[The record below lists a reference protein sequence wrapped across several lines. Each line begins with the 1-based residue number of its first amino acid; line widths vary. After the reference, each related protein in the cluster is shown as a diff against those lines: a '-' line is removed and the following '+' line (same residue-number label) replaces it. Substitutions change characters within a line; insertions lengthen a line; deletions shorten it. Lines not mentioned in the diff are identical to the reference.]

1 MKTAQKELSVYD
13 ILKSCI
19 KKRSN
24 DTDDPA
30 SMSACVTDIQLGRF
44 NGTGREDIFT
54 EELYDVLLSRTLSQQ
69 KFNVQTCGE
78 FIRLEYT
85 FSSSK
90 SSDLKIFLSAL
101 NQYAEYKNL
110 KATGEDDA
118 WRYSMLLT
126 LISDE
131 YNGKY
136 TVSIM
141 NPILWGL
148 SSSKTNTMLLDRL
161 YVVLPTD
168 KLTLNK
174 YEF

>member
-1 MKTAQKELSVYD
+1 METTQKEISVYD

-19 KKRSN
+19 KKRPN
-24 DTDDPA
+24 NTDKTVNI
-30 SMSACVTDIQLGRF
+30 SACVTDVQLGRF
-44 NGTGREDIFT
+44 NGTGREDVFT
-54 EELYDVLLSRTLSQQ
+54 DELYDVLLSRTLSHQ
-69 KFNVQTCGE
+69 KLNIQLCGE
-78 FIRLEYT
+78 FIRFEYT
-85 FSSSK
+85 FSSST
-90 SSDLKIFLSAL
+90 SPDLKIFLSAL
-101 NQYAEYKNL
+101 NKYAEYKNL
-110 KATGEDDA
+110 KSAEEDDT

-126 LISDE
+126 LIPDE

-141 NPILWGL
+141 NPIIWGL
-148 SSSKTNTMLLDRL
+148 SSSKTNTILLDRL